1 MAFRDRDNDRED
13 SRGGFG
19 RDRGSRGGGRSF
31 GGNRGGSRGSF
42 GGRDRGRSFGGNR
55 GGGRSFG
62 DRPRVEMHDAVC
74 DSCKSQCQVPFRPSG
89 DKPVL
94 CSNCFEAQGNK
105 HQDSGRRNGGSASVG
120 GVSVAQFKELEAKVD
135 KILYIL
141 ENLAEDEEE
150 EEPVEDEENE
160 EEDEE

>member
-19 RDRGSRGGGRSF
+19 RDRGSRGGNRSF
-31 GGNRGGSRGSF
+31 GGNRGGGRSF
-42 GGRDRGRSFGGNR
+42 GGRDRGNRSFGGNR

-105 HQDSGRRNGGSASVG
+105 HQDSGRGNRGNASVG
-120 GVSVAQFKELEAKVD
+120 GVSVAQFKELESKVD

-141 ENLAEDEEE
+141 ENLAED
-150 EEPVEDEENE
+150 DEELVEEDINE
-160 EEDEE
+160 EAEE